1 MQLTEKYRP
10 TTWKQVIGQEKAIK
24 RIGLL
29 RERNLAGRAY
39 FLTGQSGTGKSTIA
53 RLIASEIADDFAVD
67 EIDAAECTPKR
78 IADIERSCRCR
89 TFGKGGRAIIINEAH
104 GLSKPS
110 IRQLLVTLE
119 RIPSHVVW
127 LFTTTSDQQ
136 ESLFEDCLDANPLL
150 SRCIVLELSRRGLA
164 DAFAQ
169 RAREIAQSEGL
180 DGKPIDAYVKLAKT
194 CRNNL
199 RRMLQEIESGA
210 MLD

>member
-1 MQLTEKYRP
+1 MQLTEKSRP
-10 TTWKQVIGQEKAIK
+10 TTWKEVVGQDKVIK
-24 RIGLL
+24 RIDHLRLL
-29 RERNLAGRAY
+29 NLAGRAY
-39 FLTGQSGTGKSTIA
+39 WLSGQSGTGKTTIA
-53 RLIASEIADDFAVD
+53 RLIAAEIADDFAID

-89 TFGKGGRAIIINEAH
+89 TFGKGGRAVLINESH
-104 GLSKPS
+104 GLSKAS

-127 LFTTTSDQQ
+127 LFTTTSDNQ

-164 DAFAQ
+164 DAFAE
-169 RAREIAQSEGL
+169 RARTIAQAEGL
-180 DGKPIDAYVKLAKT
+180 DGQPLDAYRKLAKR

>member
-10 TTWKQVIGQEKAIK
+10 TTWKEVVGQDKTVK
-24 RIGLL
+24 RIGIL
-29 RERNLAGRAY
+29 RERNLAGRA
-39 FLTGQSGTGKSTIA
+39 FWVSGQSGTGKTTIA
-53 RLIASEIADDFAVD
+53 RLIAAEIADEFAID

-89 TFGKGGRAIIINEAH
+89 TFGKGGRAILCNESH
-104 GLSKPS
+104 GLSKAS

-119 RIPSHVVW
+119 RIPSHVAW
-127 LFTTTSDQQ
+127 LFTTTSDNQ

-169 RAREIAQSEGL
+169 RAREIAQTEGL
-180 DGKPIDAYVKLAKT
+180 DGKPIDAYLKLAKA

-199 RRMLQEIESGA
+199 RRMLQEIESGV

>member
-10 TTWKQVIGQEKAIK
+10 TTWKQVVGQDKTVK
-24 RIGLL
+24 RIGIL
-29 RERNLAGRAY
+29 RDRKLAGRAY
-39 FLTGQSGTGKSTIA
+39 WLSGQSGTGKTTIA
-53 RLIASEIADDFAVD
+53 RLIASEIADDFAID

-89 TFGKGGRAIIINEAH
+89 TFGKGGRGIVINEAH
-104 GLSKPS
+104 GLSKAS

-127 LFTTTSDQQ
+127 IFTTTSDNQDK
-136 ESLFEDCLDANPLL
+136 LFEDCLDANPLL

-169 RAREIAQSEGL
+169 RAREIAQTEGL
-180 DGKPIDAYVKLAKT
+180 DGKPIADYIQLAKK